1 MTLLILLCLSFLSG
15 SPAQAEDTGTRSV
28 SRSSNNTP
36 PASPHYRVGEGD
48 VLFVDIYGEEDMSGV
63 FTIGPNGVLNYPM
76 LQGLNV
82 SNKTVDEIGQMLAV
96 ELERDLLE
104 DPRVSVRVE
113 QCLSQRVYVLG
124 AVQQPGEFYLCGP
137 TNLLDILAR
146 AGGVQDKNVTRVL
159 LSHIGSTEQEID
171 YALLVNQ
178 AVGNVDLVNGDRI
191 FVPESLVVYVSGQVK
206 TPGSI
211 PFATGL
217 TVTQAINLAGGF
229 TEIAK
234 TRKIFVLRDGQRI
247 PVRLKRILQG
257 RMEDFTLQ
265 PDDQI
270 LITES
275 PV

>member
-1 MTLLILLCLSFLSG
+1 MTLLITLLLMTFFG
-15 SPAQAEDTGTRSV
+15 SPAQAQDNGKTPTRAAGT
-28 SRSSNNTP
+28 TP

-48 VLFVDIYGEEDMSGV
+48 VIFVDIYGEDDMSGS
-63 FTIGPNGVLNYPM
+63 FTIGPGGALNYPM

-82 SNKTVDEIGQMLAV
+82 ANKTVDEIAALLTL

-104 DPRVSVRVE
+104 DPRVSVQVE

-146 AGGVQDKNVTRVL
+146 AGGVQDKHVSRVL
-159 LSHIGSTEQEID
+159 LSHTGSSEQEID
-171 YALLVNQ
+171 YELLVNQ
-178 AVGNVDLVNGDRI
+178 AVGNVELGNGDRI
-191 FVPESLVVYVSGQVK
+191 FVPESLVVYVSGQVVE
-206 TPGSI
+206 PGSI
-211 PFATGL
+211 PYATGL

-229 TEIAK
+229 TDIAR
-234 TRKIFVLRDGQRI
+234 TRKIYLLRDGQRI
-247 PVRLKRILQG
+247 TIRLNRILKG
-257 RMEDFTLQ
+257 RTPDLPVQ